1 MRRVATRAPDEWLP
15 PCEGDRT
22 RLTGYVARPP
32 GVEHSP
38 LSLGHGQP
46 LIASPMARPLSRPLP
61 QAADL
66 FGDIEP
72 SRKVRLR
79 DYFPG
84 LMVAILTTLAA
95 AFLASR
101 YGAPLPLMALLVGL
115 ALNFL
120 SGDPRLT
127 PGLTLAA
134 RDLLRL
140 GVVLLGA
147 RIAFA
152 DFLDVG
158 WAGLAWLLLIMG
170 LTLGAGIVLARVL
183 GFSRP
188 FGILTGGAVA
198 ICGASAAMALAATLG
213 ERRVPQAELTMV
225 LVGISAV
232 GAAAMALYPILSAA
246 LGLGDVGAG
255 FLMGAAIHDVAQA
268 LGAGAAVS
276 EQAARTAT
284 IVKLSRVALLA
295 PLLVAVAFL
304 ADGPNKKPRGR
315 DMPLFLLAFL
325 GVAALNMAGLLPAP
339 VASGAAS
346 MSSWLLAL
354 AIAAAAI
361 RSPMRD
367 LLAAGPR
374 PLLVVAGASLVAL
387 GASLSAVL
395 LRYG

>member
-1 MRRVATRAPDEWLP
+1 
-15 PCEGDRT
+15 
-22 RLTGYVARPP
+22 
-32 GVEHSP
+32 
-38 LSLGHGQP
+38 
-46 LIASPMARPLSRPLP
+46 MARPLSRPLP

-170 LTLGAGIVLARVL
+170 LTLGAGIILARVL

-346 MSSWLLAL
+346 LSSWLLAL

-387 GASLSAVL
+387 GAALSAVL